1 MTDRLFDEDSHI
13 RTFTARVL
21 ACTSDGGRFRV
32 ELDRTAFFPEGGGQ
46 RGDRGTLGGAA
57 VLDTQETERVIFH
70 ITDAPL
76 AVGSEVTGEI
86 DWELRFANMQG
97 HSAEHIISGIVH
109 SLFGYSNVG
118 FHIGEQVTMDFDG
131 ELTDDDITRI
141 EAMANDAVYDDRVI
155 TARYPSAEELA
166 ALEYRSKLELT
177 ENVRIVTVEGIDS
190 CACCAPHVAHTG
202 EIGVIKI
209 TDAMRHRGGMRL
221 FMLAGRAAYRDYAA
235 KSRSAAELSAMLS
248 AKRDE
253 LPAAVSRVM
262 SALDDAR
269 RQLAAAELTRVR
281 ARAAALPAAEGSVC
295 IFEDSADPNV
305 LRELCNLA
313 AEKSAAAA
321 VFSGTD
327 GDYRYVI
334 GSSRIDLRAAAKT
347 VNAAINGRG
356 GGSSS
361 MIQGSCTAS
370 SEAIRAFFEAWP
382 ESAETRL

>member
-1 MTDRLFDEDSHI
+1 MTVRLFDENSHL
-13 RTFTARVL
+13 RSFSARVL
-21 ACTSDGGRFRV
+21 ACDPDGDRFRV

-46 RGDRGTLGGAA
+46 CGDRGTLGGAA
-57 VLDTQETERVIFH
+57 VLDTQETDRVIFH
-70 ITDAPL
+70 ITDTPL
-76 AVGSEVTGEI
+76 PVGSEVTGEI
-86 DWELRFANMQG
+86 DWDLRFGNMQG

-109 SLFGYSNVG
+109 RRFGYSNVG

-131 ELTDDDITRI
+131 ELTDADIADI
-141 EAMANDAVYDDRVI
+141 EAAANEAVYDDRVI

-166 ALEYRSKLELT
+166 VLEYRSKLDLT

-190 CACCAPHVAHTG
+190 CACCAPHVSHTG

-262 SALDDAR
+262 TALDEAR
-269 RQLAAAELTRVR
+269 HRLTAAELARVR
-281 ARAAALPAAEGSVC
+281 ARAAALPVTEGSLC
-295 IFEDSADPNV
+295 LFEDSSDPNV

-313 AEKSAAAA
+313 VEKAAAAA
-321 VFSGTD
+321 VFSGAD
-327 GDYRYVI
+327 GDYRYII
-334 GSSRIDLRAAAKT
+334 GSSRVDLRAASKAL
-347 VNAAINGRG
+347 NAAISGRG
-356 GGSSS
+356 GGSPS
-361 MIQGSCTAS
+361 MIQGSCTADA
-370 SEAIRAFFEAWP
+370 EALRAFFAAWP
-382 ESAETRL
+382 GSAENTL